1 MTGRDRVKRTLIAYD
16 IPDGRRR
23 AKVAKI
29 LLGFGDR
36 VQYSVFVVDL
46 LPAALIRLRSLLSNA
61 IDGNDDSVL
70 MCDLGFLTT
79 LSDAQFYYL
88 GRTREITEE
97 GPLII

>member
-16 IPDGRRR
+16 IPDDRRR
-23 AKVAKI
+23 TKVAKI

-46 LPAALIRLRSLLSNA
+46 LPASLVRLRTLLNNA
-61 IDGNDDSVL
+61 IDGDNDSVL
-70 MCDLGFLTT
+70 MCDLGLLTA
-79 LSDAQFYYL
+79 LSDARFYYL
-88 GRTREITEE
+88 GRRREITEE